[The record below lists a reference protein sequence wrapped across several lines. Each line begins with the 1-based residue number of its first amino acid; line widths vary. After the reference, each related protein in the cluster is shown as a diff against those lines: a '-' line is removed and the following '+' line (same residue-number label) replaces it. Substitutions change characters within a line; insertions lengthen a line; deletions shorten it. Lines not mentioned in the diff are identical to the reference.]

1 MEQPKFDEVEKYQA
15 SVSPKK
21 HKNDKDGASITPTR
35 KNIDTVDKGDKSREN
50 VVKEANTSPISA
62 KNKIDTV
69 NKTEKYKTP
78 KETVDNY
85 KNNKTD
91 IFNTID
97 KSSSTPGT
105 NLSNRSFHIKTPQK

>member
-62 KNKIDTV
+62 KIRLTQSTKQRNIKHPKKQLITT
-69 NKTEKYKTP
+69 KT
-78 KETVDNY
+78 
-85 KNNKTD
+85 
-91 IFNTID
+91 
-97 KSSSTPGT
+97 
-105 NLSNRSFHIKTPQK
+105 IKLTYLTQ